1 MVRWRRSARWCAAVV
16 AIIAALWE
24 LHRLLHQ
31 LPRARLATAWHDM
44 PPAALAWSLA
54 ATAASFA
61 CLAGYEW
68 FASQLILP
76 GRIPARTA
84 LRAGAIT
91 HAISNT
97 LGFHALTASVLRYG
111 LYRPQALR
119 KTEVAR
125 LMAVVAVC
133 LGAGVIATMGLAL
146 AWLRAGVSGVAI
158 AMVGVL
164 LLAWLLSKATAHPGM
179 SYTGPKVSTVRMLGL
194 LMVGVLETAAA
205 LTALYVLLPADI
217 GLTLV
222 QFAPVFIGATT
233 LGIVSHAPGG
243 AGVFEAAIL
252 AMLPGHPAE
261 LLVSLLCYRTIYNL
275 LPFTAF
281 SVVAIIAL
289 QQQHRGLSSTVDK
302 DEWLAAGED
311 TVRQGAIC
319 QPAGAHAGGWQR

>member
-1 MVRWRRSARWCAAVV
+1 MVGWRRSARWGAAVV
-16 AIIAALWE
+16 AIICALWE
-24 LHRLLHQ
+24 LHRLLPE

-44 PPAALAWSLA
+44 PPATLAWSLA

-84 LRAGAIT
+84 FRVGAVT

-111 LYRPQALR
+111 LYRPQTLR

-133 LGAGVIATMGLAL
+133 LGAGVIATMGFAL
-146 AWLRAGVSGVAI
+146 AWLKAGVWGFVVA
-158 AMVGVL
+158 MLGLL
-164 LLAWLLSKATAHPGM
+164 LLAWFLSKATAYLGM
-179 SYTGPKVSTVRMLGL
+179 RSMGPQVSTSRMLGL
-194 LMVGVLETAAA
+194 LMIGVLETAAA

-217 GLTLV
+217 GPTII

-252 AMLPGHPAE
+252 AMLPGHAAE
-261 LLVSLLCYRTIYNL
+261 LLVSLLCYRVIYNL
-275 LPFTAF
+275 LPFAF
-281 SVVAIIAL
+281 ASVVAIIAL
-289 QQQHRGLSSTVDK
+289 HQRRTGLSSTADK
-302 DEWLAAGED
+302 GEWLAAGED
-311 TVRQGAIC
+311 TVGRAARC
-319 QPAGAHAGGWQR
+319 QPADAHAGGWQR